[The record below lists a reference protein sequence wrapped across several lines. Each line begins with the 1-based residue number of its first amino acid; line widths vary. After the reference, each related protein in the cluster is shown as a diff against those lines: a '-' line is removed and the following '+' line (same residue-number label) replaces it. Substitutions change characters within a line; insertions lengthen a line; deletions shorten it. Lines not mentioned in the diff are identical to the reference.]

1 MLPSDAAAWKKKWP
15 EWILHTPEL
24 GLSLAGL
31 RLAGSK
37 SEFKSNR
44 IEEPSPIAWGPG
56 WPVRGCVLNRGR
68 RPGGF
73 EGPLLFVERPACAT
87 PAQHQVGG
95 L

>member
-24 GLSLAGL
+24 GLTQGLSLAGL

-44 IEEPSPIAWGPG
+44 TEALG
-56 WPVRGCVLNRGR
+56 GR
-68 RPGGF
+68 RAA
-73 EGPLLFVERPACAT
+73 AC
-87 PAQHQVGG
+87 
-95 L
+95 